1 MDKKFRKRI
10 LTNKEFNTI
19 INYFNV
25 VEVTLILF
33 DINKDFRDKIIN
45 VTKIDKNNLNEVR

>member
-10 LTNKEFNTI
+10 LTNKEFYTI